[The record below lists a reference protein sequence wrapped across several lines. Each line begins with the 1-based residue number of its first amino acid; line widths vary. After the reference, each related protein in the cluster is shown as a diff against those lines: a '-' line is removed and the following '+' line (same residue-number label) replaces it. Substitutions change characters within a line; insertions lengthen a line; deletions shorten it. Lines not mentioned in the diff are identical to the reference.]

1 MHSLAASLPPAVF
14 SGAER
19 CFKFPM
25 LFLTQ
30 QLIDAGV
37 VTAEQAAKVEA
48 ELAKDSGKTEEEVI
62 IAQGFVEEKKLFELK
77 SRWLGISLIL
87 DPPEDLSLEI
97 LETIPEETANFYR
110 MIPLGNN
117 TSAFMVGMV
126 CPEHLKAPEAL
137 QLLARQNNL
146 I

>member
-1 MHSLAASLPPAVF
+1 
-14 SGAER
+14 
-19 CFKFPM
+19 M

-30 QLIDAGV
+30 QLIDAGAI
-37 VTAEQAAKVEA
+37 TAEQAAKVEA

-97 LETIPEETANFYR
+97 LETIPEETAKFYR
-110 MIPLGNN
+110 MIPLGKKR
-117 TSAFMVGMV
+117 V
-126 CPEHLKAPEAL
+126 
-137 QLLARQNNL
+137 NL
-146 I
+146 WWGWFVPKI